1 MAGGVGA
8 RFWPSSTPDYPKQ
21 FIDMLGN
28 GSSLLQ
34 TTFSRLEKI
43 VPSENIYVV
52 TQLRYQKI
60 ILDQLGDKLNEEQM
74 IFEPHRRNTAP
85 CILLASLKI
94 QKRNPNAKIIVSP
107 SDHSIQ
113 NEVIFK
119 NDMEFA
125 LGSVGKENLITFGIV
140 PTFPATG
147 FGYVSVKEDENR
159 LKTVLEFTEKPDEN
173 KARSLIESGNYYWN
187 SGIFVWSVNAVIKGF
202 EEYVPKLFNL
212 FIAGFSKLNTTDEKK
227 FISENYPLAQNISID
242 YALLE
247 KYNLIHLIPASFDW
261 DDLGSWKSIYD
272 LNPKDAA
279 NNVVINTKVYLN
291 QSSNNLIKSDPNKK
305 IVISG
310 LSDFIIVDSDEVL
323 MICPIDKDQEV
334 KSLSEKVQNELE
346 D

>member
-43 VPSENIYVV
+43 IPTENIYIV

-60 ILDQLGDKLNEEQM
+60 ILDQLGDKLNEEQ
-74 IFEPHRRNTAP
+74 IICEPDRRNTAP

-94 QKRNPNAKIIVSP
+94 QKHNPDATIIVSP

-113 NEVIFK
+113 NELIFK
-119 NDMEFA
+119 SDMEFA
-125 LGSVGKENLITFGIV
+125 LASAGEENLITFGII

-147 FGYVSVKEDENR
+147 FGYISVKEEESR
-159 LKTVLEFTEKPDEN
+159 LKTVLEFTEKPDEI
-173 KARSLIESGNYYWN
+173 KAKSLIESGNYYWN
-187 SGIFVWSVNAVIKGF
+187 SGIFVWSVNAVINGF
-202 EEYVPKLFNL
+202 KEYTPKLFDL
-212 FIAGFSKLNTTDEKK
+212 LSAGFSILNTPDEKN
-227 FISENYPLAQNISID
+227 FISENYPLAENISID

-247 KYNLIHLIPASFDW
+247 KSNLIHLVPASFDW

-272 LNPKDAA
+272 LNTKDAA
-279 NNVVINTKVYLN
+279 NNVVINSKVYLN
-291 QSSNNLIKSDPNKK
+291 QSTNNLIKSNPNKK

-310 LSDFIIVDSDEVL
+310 LSDFIIVDSEDVL

-334 KSLSEKVQNELE
+334 KNLSEKFQNKLKN
-346 D
+346 